1 MSAKREM
8 LVKPKKCKNFPW
20 IFQNSHQHLN
30 GWSKSLRF
38 IRFLH
43 VKFPWNLRKKLLF
56 GLRYLTWVENK
67 IKIEWVETWKLNRV
81 TISSNLY
88 QMFWFRWKVDI
99 LMECD
104 SAGIFCVKLLKRYEK
119 KTWCWNSCHISSR
132 HPKIISTVGIVKYKC
147 IAILIQW
154 IYRWIVDVNKKNKL
168 FEYGFE

>member
-1 MSAKREM
+1 MDEENLWDSSVFFMSNFHGI
-8 LVKPKKCKNFPW
+8 CKN
-20 IFQNSHQHLN
+20 
-30 GWSKSLRF
+30 
-38 IRFLH
+38 
-43 VKFPWNLRKKLLF
+43 KLLVWDIWRE
-56 GLRYLTWVENK
+56 LK
-67 IKIEWVETWKLNRV
+67 IKSRLCVETWKLNRV

-119 KTWCWNSCHISSR
+119 KTWCWKSCHISSR

-168 FEYGFE
+168 FEYGLE